1 MPRTPANID
10 PRVDGSHPGQ
20 HHPPKLMP
28 LVAYSGLRP
37 GVGAASAGDRRHPAL
52 RYVNNDP
59 LKLMPLVAYSGLRPG
74 VGAASAGDR
83 RHPALRYAN
92 NVINLDTL

>member
-1 MPRTPANID
+1 MPCMPANI
-10 PRVDGSHPGQ
+10 
-20 HHPPKLMP
+20 
-28 LVAYSGLRP
+28 
-37 GVGAASAGDRRHPAL
+37 
-52 RYVNNDP
+52 DP

-74 VGAASAGDR
+74 GGAASAGDG